1 MPPHD
6 GYDRPS
12 RRNRGAVGHWMP
24 LILTVAVATIGFA
37 TWVWSERDDDDE
49 DKDDR
54 RRRRDG
60 RRDDYRDPQGPPPT
74 YSDPRSGEQGYG
86 APPRHAEEPSSYVA
100 RALKRTPSPQQ
111 FLEGASRTVSA
122 GITAAGAAVGNALSS
137 IREEDKNAYKDHKT
151 WSEEAEARGAGASP
165 TISPVQTKS
174 VTAAGKGA
182 SNNGKKIKVAV
193 VVSADAD
200 LDGVDDGLDY
210 SQTHASILSYL
221 PTSTDFSR
229 IQLFVL
235 IFSPDLKH
243 HPLDAAAAKPAGSLS
258 SSFSNIDPDQ
268 ALTPAEEGE
277 KAIELD
283 PTTPAFNALWT
294 EAEDV
299 VEKKTMIF
307 PFTTQGGHVHILRHL
322 APDVIYLQEALSGK
336 EGDVI
341 THLQTWLRGDVVVV
355 VGGDHGVGGLAD
367 SESEAE
373 QATPEQKVEK
383 WWEKEERVGRGRHV
397 FVVENLR
404 VGDDWSRR
412 IEGKD

>member
-1 MPPHD
+1 
-6 GYDRPS
+6 
-12 RRNRGAVGHWMP
+12 MP

-49 DKDDR
+49 DKDDH

-210 SQTHASILSYL
+210 SQTHAVRIHPARAKMHFFVYLTIVAVDIILPATQHRL
-221 PTSTDFSR
+221 
-229 IQLFVL
+229 
-235 IFSPDLKH
+235 LKN
-243 HPLDAAAAKPAGSLS
+243 PALR
-258 SSFSNIDPDQ
+258 SN
-268 ALTPAEEGE
+268 L
-277 KAIELD
+277 
-283 PTTPAFNALWT
+283 
-294 EAEDV
+294 
-299 VEKKTMIF
+299 
-307 PFTTQGGHVHILRHL
+307 L
-322 APDVIYLQEALSGK
+322 A
-336 EGDVI
+336 
-341 THLQTWLRGDVVVV
+341 
-355 VGGDHGVGGLAD
+355 
-367 SESEAE
+367 
-373 QATPEQKVEK
+373 
-383 WWEKEERVGRGRHV
+383 
-397 FVVENLR
+397 
-404 VGDDWSRR
+404 
-412 IEGKD
+412 